1 MKWAQH
7 QVCGTLHPKF
17 LHLRFPRS
25 SMLKANLRKDRHF
38 DGEEKGQRDIRGGD
52 RGKLKKKTTILKL
65 FLT

>member
-1 MKWAQH
+1 
-7 QVCGTLHPKF
+7 
-17 LHLRFPRS
+17 
-25 SMLKANLRKDRHF
+25 MLKANLRKDRHF

>member
-7 QVCGTLHPKF
+7 QVSGTLHPKF